1 MKTPNTKILWIVLA
15 VAVMGAFAIVGFFGR
30 EVYRHAPPIPDQ
42 VVTEDGQ
49 LLMTEDDILSG
60 QEVWQSIG
68 GQQVG
73 TIWGHGA
80 YQAPDWSADWLHRES
95 VILLDMWAQRQHGM
109 AYEELGEPDK
119 AALQA
124 TLQLQMRTNTHDETT
139 DTVTVSADRAQA
151 MAQVAAH
158 YDGVF
163 GDDPEYTD
171 LREDYALQENPLPDA
186 QRRALMADFFFWT
199 AWASATERPDSAVT
213 YTNNW
218 PHEPLIG
225 NEPSTAN
232 LLWSIASILLLL
244 AGIGALVWYKAFRDR
259 EEELPD
265 PPKNDP
271 LDTIVLTP
279 SQRSLGKYAITV
291 ILLLIVQVLLGA
303 VLAHYT
309 IEGQGFYGIPL
320 SEWLPYSIARTWH
333 VQAGIFWIA
342 TSFLTAGL
350 FLAPAIGGREPKF
363 QRLGVNVLYG
373 ALLLVVAGSFVG
385 EWARL
390 QQLMGDTVG
399 FWFGHQGYEYI
410 ELGRFW
416 QIALYVG
423 LILWLALMARGIW
436 PALMRREDSRQLLVL
451 FTVSTVAIGLFYGF
465 GLMYGART
473 HLSVMEYWRWWVVH
487 MWVEGFFEV
496 FATAAVAFLFAKMGL
511 VRWSTATAAALFTT
525 ILYLA
530 AGVPGTFHHLYF
542 SGTKTSIMA
551 LGASF
556 SALEVVPLTLVGFEA
571 FHTLRVS
578 KAADWAAKYRWPITF
593 FMGVAFW
600 NLVGAGLFGFL
611 INPPIALYY
620 MQGLNTTPLHGHAA
634 LFGVYGLLS
643 LGLILLVLRRLY
655 PDVVW
660 KDGPLK
666 LAFWAMNI
674 GLALMILLSLLPIGI
689 AQTWASVE
697 HGLWYARSADFLQL
711 PALEALRWARL
722 AGDSIFIV
730 GAVSMGWFVIG
741 LFTGWSR
748 AGKARSDD
756 DERSPVLAA

>member
-1 MKTPNTKILWIVLA
+1 MKTPNTKVLWIVLA
-15 VAVMGAFAIVGFFGR
+15 VAVTGAFAIVGFFGR
-30 EVYRHAPPIPDQ
+30 EVYRHAPPIPEQ
-42 VVTEDGQ
+42 VVTDDGQ
-49 LLMTEDDILSG
+49 VLMTKEDILSG

-80 YQAPDWSADWLHRES
+80 YQAPDWSADWLHREA
-95 VILLDMWAQRQHGM
+95 VLILDTWAQREYAA
-109 AYEELGEPDK
+109 AYDDLDPPQQ
-119 AALQA
+119 ASLQA
-124 TLQLQMRTNTHDETT
+124 SLQMEMRANTYDEASG
-139 DTVTVSADRAQA
+139 TVTVSADRARA
-151 MAQVAAH
+151 MEQVAAH

-163 GDDPEYTD
+163 GDDPEFQE
-171 LREDYALQENPLPDA
+171 LREDYALQENPLPDP
-186 QRRALMADFFFWT
+186 QRRARMADFFFWT

-225 NEPSTAN
+225 NEPSSAN
-232 LLWSIASILLLL
+232 LLWSIASIILLI
-244 AGIGALVWYKAFRDR
+244 AGVGGIVWYKAFRDR
-259 EEELPD
+259 DEDLPE
-265 PPKNDP
+265 PPKKDP
-271 LDTIVLTP
+271 LDSLTLTP
-279 SQRSLGKYAITV
+279 SQRALGKYAITV
-291 ILLLIVQVLLGA
+291 ILLLVVQVFLGA
-303 VLAHYT
+303 TLAHYT
-309 IEGQGFYGIPL
+309 IEGQGFYGLPL
-320 SEWLPYSIARTWH
+320 SEWLPYSIVRTWH

-342 TSFLTAGL
+342 TAFLTAGL

-373 ALLLVVAGSFVG
+373 ALLLVVAGSFAG

-390 QQLMGDTVG
+390 HQLMGDTAG

-410 ELGRFW
+410 DLGRFW

-423 LILWLALMARGIW
+423 LVLWLALMARGIW
-436 PALMRREDSRQLLVL
+436 PALQRREDSRQLLVL
-451 FTVSTVAIGLFYGF
+451 FTASTVAIGLFYGF

-511 VRWSTATAAALFTT
+511 VRWRTATAAAIFTT

-530 AGVPGTFHHLYF
+530 AGIPGTFHHLYF

-571 FHTLRVS
+571 FHNLRVS
-578 KAADWAAKYRWPITF
+578 KATIWAGKYRWPVTF
-593 FMGVAFW
+593 FLGVAFW

-620 MQGLNTTPLHGHAA
+620 MQGLNTTPVHAHAA
-634 LFGVYGLLS
+634 LFGVYGLLG
-643 LGLILLVLRRLY
+643 LGLVLMVLRRLQ
-655 PDVVW
+655 PTLVW
-660 KDGPLK
+660 KDRPLE

-674 GLALMILLSLLPIGI
+674 GLGLMILLSLLPIGV

-711 PALEALRWARL
+711 PALETLRWLRL
-722 AGDSIFIV
+722 IGDSIFIV
-730 GAVSMGWFVIG
+730 GALSMGWFVVG

-748 AGKARSDD
+748 VSGRTVEQDYAIDAKA
-756 DERSPVLAA
+756 A